1 MFKVIFYESDDGKRP
16 AEKFLSTLEVKMR
29 AKMVGILEILQ
40 ENGNQLRETYSA
52 YLHDGIF
59 EIRGKIGSNITR
71 ILYFFF
77 NDGKIILTNG
87 FIKKT
92 NKIPKNELALAKK
105 YRKDYLLR
113 EEKQN
118 ENS

>member
-16 AEKFLSTLEVKMR
+16 AEKFLSTLDVKMR
-29 AKMVGILEILQ
+29 AKMVGIFEILQ
-40 ENGNQLRETYSA
+40 ENGNQLREPYSV
-52 YLHDGIF
+52 YVH
-59 EIRGKIGSNITR
+59 
-71 ILYFFF
+71 
-77 NDGKIILTNG
+77 DGKIILTNG